1 MPTVI
6 RPAGPGDG
14 SFFSLSLSL
23 SLISFTALTG
33 ICQNYVPEF
42 KSNPRHF
49 LTFAETSVT
58 ALSRMIIAY

>member
-14 SFFSLSLSL
+14 SFFLSLSL

-42 KSNPRHF
+42 KRNPRHF
-49 LTFAETSVT
+49 LTFTQTSATV
-58 ALSRMIIAY
+58 LSRMLIAY

>member
-14 SFFSLSLSL
+14 SFFSLSL

-42 KSNPRHF
+42 KRNPRHF
-49 LTFAETSVT
+49 LTFAETSAT
-58 ALSRMIIAY
+58 ALSRMLIAY